1 MTGNEREMKEY
12 FTTHDIAIMLN
23 VTRVTVRNWIIKGRL
38 EATTTPGGHRRI
50 SRKEL
55 IRFMEKNGYNPEI
68 IREYELTRQ
77 KRFVY
82 CWEYHH
88 KGFVNLGDRHEC
100 EKCLVFHTRAQRCH
114 LLQEVVGH
122 QKVFCQDTC
131 QDCGYHKKYFA
142 NRR

>member
-1 MTGNEREMKEY
+1 MKEY
-12 FTTHDIAIMLN
+12 FTTHDIAQMLN

-38 EATTTPGGHRRI
+38 DATTTPGGHRRI

-55 IRFMEKNGYNPEI
+55 IRFMEENGYNTEI

-88 KGFVNLGDRHEC
+88 KGFVNLAHRHNC
-100 EKCLVFHTRAQRCH
+100 DDCLVYRSRAQRCH
-114 LLQEVVGH
+114 ELRRVAGHKKVHCQEN
-122 QKVFCQDTC
+122 CES
-131 QDCGYHKKYFA
+131 CGYFLKYFSG
-142 NRR
+142 